1 MKTLSAFTATCC
13 RFGSP
18 GATGEAMICC
28 SANEPYPRRYSQS
41 LRQLKISLLREQKTI
56 ILTICSTECT
66 GTSCL
71 LHLTQNLRGSLFSHQ
86 CRRGGTGYPSSSI
99 ILKIVLNIR
108 SFPGAIFPRFL
119 RYWYK
124 GRRSA
129 KANGERRSGSF
140 NNGGLGR
147 RAHRCAKNTCGLK
160 RYFLRPTPQPAT
172 DLHRLSFSLFFL
184 IYHQPDREAE
194 CPKQIPPFDPPLL
207 WAWDCSAYAHHRTLA
222 PSHN

>member
-99 ILKIVLNIR
+99 ILKIILNTH
-108 SFPGAIFPRFL
+108 SFPGSIFPRFCVIGK
-119 RYWYK
+119 R
-124 GRRSA
+124 
-129 KANGERRSGSF
+129 GEG
-140 NNGGLGR
+140 
-147 RAHRCAKNTCGLK
+147 AQK
-160 RYFLRPTPQPAT
+160 RT
-172 DLHRLSFSLFFL
+172 
-184 IYHQPDREAE
+184 E
-194 CPKQIPPFDPPLL
+194 
-207 WAWDCSAYAHHRTLA
+207 
-222 PSHN
+222 